1 MKTADEMRA
10 ISSEVNRMKREAEA
24 EKVKKF
30 VEGTLMDAIEDAAN
44 AGYTHSSFIP
54 IPAGLFKLDIK
65 KYLQEFGYMA
75 QFTEGE
81 NRRVSAHW

>member
-10 ISSEVNRMKREAEA
+10 ISNEVNRMKREAEA

-30 VEGTLMDAIEDAAN
+30 VEGTLMDAVEDAAN

-54 IPAGLFKLDIK
+54 IPDGMFKIDIRN
-65 KYLQEFGYMA
+65 YLREFGYTA
-75 QFTEGE
+75 QFTEKG
-81 NRRVSAHW
+81 NRMVSVYW